1 MEQKIFV
8 GVDPSW
14 TCTALV
20 ALQVID
26 GKVAHL
32 ATELIKTKAKDWTC
46 QMRRL
51 DYLCVKFADALQ
63 EMEPDHVAIEGYS
76 YGSPHNAVMLGELGG
91 CLRRSLWSRGHGY
104 FEVPPTTLKS
114 WVCPKGHAKKEEMRL
129 HCYKRWQFEAATN
142 DEVDAY
148 CLARMAIE
156 MHVKKTKVVEVLRRK
171 CKWVESVE
179 RNRKWA
185 EKYDREH
192 EWVKGKV

>member
-1 MEQKIFV
+1 MNSKIFV

-26 GKVAHL
+26 GKVAHS

-51 DYLCVKFADALQ
+51 DYLCVKFANVIQ
-63 EMEPDHVAIEGYS
+63 EMDPDFVAVEGYS

-91 CLRRSLWSRGHGY
+91 CIRRSLWIYGRSY
-104 FEVPPTTLKS
+104 VEVPPRLLKS
-114 WVCPKGHAKKEEMRL
+114 WVCSSGSAKKEDMKL
-129 HCYKRWQFEAATN
+129 HCYKRWGFEAPTN

-148 CLARMAIE
+148 CLARIAVE
-156 MHVKKTKVVEVLRRK
+156 MQVKSTQVVQNLRGK
-171 CKWVESVE
+171 CKWVEGE
-179 RNRKWA
+179 
-185 EKYDREH
+185 
-192 EWVKGKV
+192 G

>member
-32 ATELIKTKAKDWTC
+32 ATELIKTKAKDWNC

-51 DYLCVKFADALQ
+51 DFILKAFDNAVN
-63 EMEPDHVAIEGYS
+63 EMKPDHIAIEGYS
-76 YGSPHNAVMLGELGG
+76 YGSGGASVVDMGVLGG
-91 CLRRSLWSRGHGY
+91 ALRRQLWWWGHGY
-104 FEVPPTTLKS
+104 CEVPPTTLKA

-129 HCYKRWQFEAATN
+129 HCYKKWAFEAQTN
-142 DEVDAY
+142 DEIDAY
-148 CLARMAIE
+148 CLARMAVE
-156 MHVKKTKVVEVLRRK
+156 MQVKNTQVAEKLRGK
-171 CKWVESVE
+171 CKWVEG
-179 RNRKWA
+179 
-185 EKYDREH
+185 
-192 EWVKGKV
+192 KG